1 MAIIQSGA
9 TADLLTVDP
18 TFKAARVTLRPN
30 EMTGSY
36 RAVGVSGTI
45 AAATGAGALFTFKYT
60 ASGSGTVA
68 ILRRISIGLQVTT
81 LYTQGG
87 IRFSCYHTR
96 ASFTQGT
103 TGATALTLTSNNAKK
118 RTSQATTGA
127 TAYITT
133 IGLIT
138 GDTAAGEDATP
149 FASGGMD
156 LPAVVT
162 TRPYAGLYD
171 LYDGYSTNVY
181 PMVFATT
188 EGFRLKNDTA
198 FAAAGSGN
206 LIVQVEWDEMAT
218 Y

>member
-9 TADLLTVDP
+9 SADLLTVDP

-30 EMTGSY
+30 EVTGSY
-36 RAVGVSGTI
+36 RATAVSGSI
-45 AAATGAGALFTFKYT
+45 AASTAASVLFTFKYT

-68 ILRRISIGLQVTT
+68 VLRRVSIAEQVTT

-96 ASFTQGT
+96 ATFTQGT
-103 TGATALTLTSNNAKK
+103 GNATALTLTSNNAKK
-118 RTSQATTGA
+118 RTSMASTGA
-127 TAYITT
+127 TAYICTT
-133 IGLIT
+133 LGIT
-138 GDTAAGEDATP
+138 GDTASGEDSTP
-149 FASGGMD
+149 FATGGLD

-162 TRPYAGLYD
+162 TRPYAGLVD
-171 LYDGYSTNVY
+171 IYDGYSTNVY
-181 PMVFATT
+181 PIVFATT

-198 FAAAGSGN
+198 FAAAGVGN
-206 LIVQVEWDEMAT
+206 LIVNIEWDEYAT